1 MMVTN
6 EQIRNALLEP
16 DYIEAVEKLG
26 FKFICFDE
34 DSSVHIF
41 ANDKEKLLYYSPA
54 EEVCKIFK
62 FEREVDIK

>member
-1 MMVTN
+1 MTTD
-6 EQIRNALLEP
+6 ELIKDALLEP

-41 ANDKEKLLYYSPA
+41 TNNEEELLYYSPA

-62 FEREVDIK
+62 FDKNVDIK